1 MNKENLIEINDEILN
16 SISRELEKKY
26 QRGIISVTEL
36 EEQTNKIEYI
46 RKDERA
52 KRNLSRAFNK
62 DLQEYGKGLNKY
74 NESFAEDFLKKIF
87 SEKDNFI
94 K

>member
-16 SISRELEKKY
+16 SINRELEKKY
-26 QRGIISVTEL
+26 QSGIISVTDL

-46 RKDERA
+46 RKDVRA

-62 DLQEYGKGLNKY
+62 DLQEYERGLNKY
-74 NESFAEDFLKKIF
+74 NDSFAEDFLKKIF
-87 SEKDNFI
+87 TEKDDFS

>member
-26 QRGIISVTEL
+26 QSGIISVTEL

-62 DLQEYGKGLNKY
+62 DLQEYEKGLNKY
-74 NESFAEDFLKKIF
+74 NESFAENFLKKIF
-87 SEKDNFI
+87 TEKDNFS

>member
-26 QRGIISVTEL
+26 QSGIISVTEL

-62 DLQEYGKGLNKY
+62 DLQEYGKGLTKY

>member
-26 QRGIISVTEL
+26 QSGIISVTEL

>member
-26 QRGIISVTEL
+26 QSGIISVTEL

-87 SEKDNFI
+87 TEKDNFS

>member
-16 SISRELEKKY
+16 SINRELEKKY
-26 QRGIISVTEL
+26 QSGIISVTEL

-62 DLQEYGKGLNKY
+62 DLQEYEKGLNKY
-74 NESFAEDFLKKIF
+74 NESFAENFLKKIF
-87 SEKDNFI
+87 TEKDNFS

>member
-16 SISRELEKKY
+16 SINRELEKKY
-26 QRGIISVTEL
+26 QSGIISVTEL

>member
-1 MNKENLIEINDEILN
+1 MEKKNLIEINDDLLN
-16 SISRELEKKY
+16 AISRELEKKY
-26 QRGIISVTEL
+26 QSGIISVTEL